1 MQPFK
6 SFNIQLSSMKRIIN
20 TPDAPAAI
28 GPYSQAVEAG
38 GMLFISGQI
47 PLDPKTMKL
56 VEGDIQQQTEQVLK
70 NIEAILKEGGYTFK
84 DVVKSTCLL
93 SDMANFKAMNE
104 VYARYYSEDAPARAA
119 YAVKDL
125 PMGALI
131 EIETIAV
138 R

>member
-1 MQPFK
+1 
-6 SFNIQLSSMKRIIN
+6 MKRIIN

-47 PLDPKTMKL
+47 PLNPHTMKL
-56 VEGDIQQQTEQVLK
+56 VDGSIQEQTEQVLN
-70 NIEAILKEGGYTFK
+70 NIGAILKEAGYTFK

-93 SDMANFKAMNE
+93 SDITNFKGMNE
-104 VYARYYSEDAPARAA
+104 VYSKYYPQDAPARAA

-125 PMGALI
+125 PMGALV
-131 EIETIAV
+131 EIETIAAK
-138 R
+138 